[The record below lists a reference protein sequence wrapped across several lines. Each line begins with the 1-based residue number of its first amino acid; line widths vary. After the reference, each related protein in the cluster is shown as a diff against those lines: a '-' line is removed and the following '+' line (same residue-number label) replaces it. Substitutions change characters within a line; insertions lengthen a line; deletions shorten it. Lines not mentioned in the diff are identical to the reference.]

1 MSPGHGPNLIGDAV
15 LVGHPARTPAW
26 APGERL
32 HDLFDQTCK
41 RLGRQARRGLAVDYG
56 GIGYSFAELRDRS
69 HQLAHH
75 LAGEGIAPGQRV
87 ALLLGRSVDAYAIV
101 LALSRIGASWVPLDA
116 SFPPERLRFLLA
128 DSASAAVLTV
138 EEHAE
143 RFDRAGVPVL
153 VLDRARPGM
162 AGHRRHRYEP
172 GSDHPGDAECYVIY
186 TSGSTGQPKGVPIRH
201 SSIVNFVGVAAGLY
215 GYRPGDRVYQGLT
228 IAFDYAFEEIW
239 VPLVAGAT
247 LVPAPPGA
255 QLVGDDLR
263 QFLDEQRITALAT
276 VPTVLATVRPPLADL
291 RLLLV
296 SGEACPPDVI
306 EPWFAEGRRVLNLYG
321 PTETTVSATWGEL
334 VPGRP
339 VTIGRPLPTYTVAIL
354 DPDGPR
360 LVPRGGVGE
369 ITVGGIGVADGY
381 LDRPEQTVAAFVDD
395 VLGLAENP
403 GGQLYRTGDLGR
415 ITDDGEIE
423 YLGRIDTQVKI
434 RGYRIELSEIEAA
447 ARAVPGVGNAVVV
460 PHTLADGSTALAAWL
475 APASPGEAPVDLGAV
490 HAALRAEL
498 PSYMVPALLEP
509 IAEIPLLPSG
519 KADRAALPAPTGG
532 RFVADEVE
540 LVAPR
545 TETEARLAGLLAEV
559 LGLPAVSVEADFFTE
574 LAADS
579 LTLARYVTELRSTL
593 GVRRLTLK
601 QLYQHPT
608 IAALAA
614 LLPAPAAPP
623 AAPGP
628 RPATDAGSTPAV
640 VGSTPAPVGSAAAPG
655 STPIGTGPAS
665 APAPWVRVPSRAAHV
680 ATGVAQVAI
689 QLLVLVVS
697 ASAGVAAFRFLAQ
710 PAGPVG
716 TVLRL
721 VAAGGG
727 LWLATVAGLVA
738 VKWLAVGRFTAEPV
752 PLWTA
757 RYVRFWVARLAVT
770 LNPMVLLSG
779 TPVYNLY
786 LRAVGVRVG
795 PGAVVLA
802 PPPVCTDLV
811 SIGAGAVVRHEAVLA
826 TYVATGGW
834 LHPGPITV
842 GAGALVGDGCVLSPG
857 TAVGAGAQLGP
868 ASALLAGQRVPAGA
882 VWQGSPAEPCSTTF
896 DRCEPRPASRR
907 RRAWFTAGQLLSLVL
922 VSLPLSM
929 APVALVARLDWSTEA
944 LLGAGGGPAG
954 AAVRLGLVALVL
966 ETASLA
972 AASAAVLVVP
982 RLFRPLVAPEV
993 SHPLHGLRWQAARAL
1008 ARFSNNRFLCTVF
1021 GDSAMILGWL
1031 SAVGYD
1037 LSRATQTG
1045 SNFGVDQRHHSP
1057 FLCSFDRNTL
1067 VSDGLRM
1074 TNLEVSATSFR
1085 LRAVS
1090 VPPDTYLGNVVRYPA
1105 DAVVGPNCLIATK
1118 AAVPIDGP
1126 VRTGVGLLGSPAFE
1140 IPRTVQRD
1148 RLFDLYK
1155 QPGLLEQRLARKL
1168 RSNLV
1173 TMGLYLLR
1181 WWLLTV
1187 VALGS
1192 GSVALGLVGAGAG
1205 VLPTAVALAGAVAVS
1220 TVAGVLLSILG
1231 ERLVTVGR
1239 PLQPL
1244 YCSLYDPRFWAHER
1258 FWKLNYNAFLRVF
1271 DGTPLK
1277 PWFLRL
1283 QGARVGA
1290 RLFDDGAGLTEPAL
1304 VTIGDDCSLNHGA
1317 VLQAHSLEDGTFKS
1331 DRIRLGAG
1339 CAVGPAVL
1347 VHYATELGDGCLI
1360 DPDSF
1365 VMKGTTVE
1373 PGGRWQ
1379 GNPARPAPVA
1389 AGVPAGG
1396 DAAAPTLSPPD
1407 LSFPEL
1413 QVTS

>member
-1 MSPGHGPNLIGDAV
+1 MSPDPGAV
-15 LVGHPARTPAW
+15 LVGHAGHPVAW
-26 APGERL
+26 SPGERL
-32 HDLFDQTCK
+32 HDLFDQTCI
-41 RLGRQARRGLAVDYG
+41 RLGRHAGRRLAVDYG

-75 LAGEGIAPGQRV
+75 LTGEGIAPGQRV

-116 SFPPERLRFLLA
+116 SFPPERIRFLLA
-128 DSASAAVLTV
+128 DSGAAAVLTV
-138 EEHAE
+138 DEHTG
-143 RFDRAGVPVL
+143 RFDNAEVPV
-153 VLDRARPGM
+153 VLMDRAQPGI
-162 AGHRRHRYEP
+162 GRHRRRGFEPPSGPAGP
-172 GSDHPGDAECYVIY
+172 GSDRPRDLECYVIY

-201 SSIVNFVGVAAGLY
+201 SSIVNFVRVAAGLY
-215 GYRPGDRVYQGLT
+215 GFEPGDRVFQGLT

-255 QLVGDDLR
+255 QMVGDDLR
-263 QFLDEQRITALAT
+263 HFLDEQRITAMAT
-276 VPTVLATVRPPLADL
+276 VPTVLATVRPPLPSL

-296 SGEACPPDVI
+296 SGEACPADMI
-306 EPWFAEGRRVLNLYG
+306 GPWLAAGRRVLNLYG

-334 VPGRP
+334 APGRP
-339 VTIGRPLPTYTVAIL
+339 ITIGRPLPTYTVAIL
-354 DPDGPR
+354 DPDGPG

-369 ITVGGIGVADGY
+369 ITVGGIGVAEGY
-381 LDRPEQTVAAFVDD
+381 LNRPEQTAAAFVDD
-395 VLGLAENP
+395 ILGLGDNP
-403 GGQLYRTGDLGR
+403 SGKLYRTGDLGR
-415 ITDDGEIE
+415 ITDDGEVE

-434 RGYRIELSEIEAA
+434 RGYRIELTEIEAA
-447 ARAVPGVGNAVVV
+447 ARAVPGVGNAVVA
-460 PHTLADGSTALAAWL
+460 PHTLADGSTVLAAWL
-475 APASPGEAPVDLGAV
+475 APAAPGLAAVDLGAV
-490 HAALRAEL
+490 YAALRAEL

-519 KADRAALPAPTGG
+519 KADRSALPAPTGG

-559 LGLPAVSVEADFFTE
+559 LGLPAVSVEADFFSE
-574 LAADS
+574 LGADS
-579 LTLARYVTELRSTL
+579 LTLARYVTELRATL
-593 GVRRLTLK
+593 GVRRVTLK

-614 LLPAPAAPP
+614 LLPAPIGPAEPSPAVAAAPP
-623 AAPGP
+623 P
-628 RPATDAGSTPAV
+628 
-640 VGSTPAPVGSAAAPG
+640 AAASVAVAGPEPIPA
-655 STPIGTGPAS
+655 STTIAGS
-665 APAPWVRVPSRAAHV
+665 APAPASSVRVPSRAAHV

-697 ASAGVAAFRFLAQ
+697 AAGGVAAFRFLGQ
-710 PAGPVG
+710 PAGAVG
-716 TVLRL
+716 TGLRL

-752 PLWTA
+752 PLWTT

-779 TPVYNLY
+779 TPAYNLY

-826 TYVATGGW
+826 TYVAGGGW
-834 LHPGPITV
+834 LRPGPISV
-842 GAGALVGDGCVLSPG
+842 GERALVGDGSVLSPG

-868 ASALLAGQRVPAGA
+868 ASALLARQRVPEGA
-882 VWQGSPAEPCSTTF
+882 VWQGSPAEPCPTTF
-896 DRCEPRPASRR
+896 DRCEPGPMSRR
-907 RRAWFTAGQLLSLVL
+907 RRVRFTVFQLLSLAL
-922 VSLPLSM
+922 VTLPLSM
-929 APVALVARLDWSTEA
+929 APVALAARLEVSWDA
-944 LLGAGGGPAG
+944 PLGTGGGPAG
-954 AAVRLGLVALVL
+954 AALRWGVAALVL
-966 ETASLA
+966 EAASLA
-972 AASAAVLVVP
+972 AGAIAVMAVP
-982 RLFRPLVAPEV
+982 RLLRPLVTPEV

-1008 ARFSNNRFLCTVF
+1008 GRFSNNRFLCTVF

-1118 AAVPIDGP
+1118 AAVPVDGP

-1155 QPGLLEQRLARKL
+1155 QPGLLEQRLAGKL

-1173 TMGLYLLR
+1173 TMALYLVR
-1181 WWLLTV
+1181 WWLLTF

-1192 GSVALGLVGAGAG
+1192 GAVALGLVGPGAG
-1205 VLPTAVALAGAVAVS
+1205 LLPTAVALALAVAVS
-1220 TVAGVLLSILG
+1220 TVAGALLSILA
-1231 ERLVTVGR
+1231 ERLVTRGR

-1290 RLFDDGAGLTEPAL
+1290 RMFDDGAGLTEPAL

-1317 VLQAHSLEDGTFKS
+1317 ALQAHSLEDGTFKS
-1331 DRIRLGAG
+1331 DRIRLGSG
-1339 CAVGPAVL
+1339 CTVGPAAL
-1347 VHYATELGDGCLI
+1347 VHYATDLGDGCVV

-1373 PGGRWQ
+1373 PGGYWQ
-1379 GNPARPAPVA
+1379 GNPARPAPAAPA
-1389 AGVPAGG
+1389 AGDGE
-1396 DAAAPTLSPPD
+1396 PTLPRPD
-1407 LSFPEL
+1407 VTPTEL
-1413 QVTS
+1413 QVIS

>member
-1 MSPGHGPNLIGDAV
+1 MSPGHGPDLVGDAV
-15 LVGHPARTPAW
+15 LVGQPGHPPAW
-26 APGERL
+26 SAGERL
-32 HDLFDQTCK
+32 HDLFDQTCIH
-41 RLGRQARRGLAVDYG
+41 LGRHARRRLAVDYG
-56 GIGYSFAELRDRS
+56 GIGYSFAELRSRS
-69 HQLAHH
+69 HQLAHR
-75 LAGEGIAPGQRV
+75 LADEGIAPGQRV

-128 DSASAAVLTV
+128 DSGAVAVLTV

-143 RFDRAGVPVL
+143 RFDGAGVPVL
-153 VLDRARPGM
+153 ALDQARPE
-162 AGHRRHRYEP
+162 AARRHRRR
-172 GSDHPGDAECYVIY
+172 GLDSAFTDAECPDSECYVIY

-201 SSIVNFVGVAAGLY
+201 SSIVNFVRVAAGLY
-215 GYRPGDRVYQGLT
+215 GYQPGDRVYQGLT

-276 VPTVLATVRPPLADL
+276 VPTVLATVRPPLPEL

-306 EPWFAEGRRVLNLYG
+306 GPWFAAGRRVLNLYG

-354 DPDGPR
+354 DPDAPR

-381 LDRPEQTVAAFVDD
+381 LNRPEQTAAAFVDD
-395 VLGLAENP
+395 VLGLPDNP
-403 GGQLYRTGDLGR
+403 GGTLYRTGDLGR
-415 ITDDGEIE
+415 ITDDGEVE

-447 ARAVPGVGNAVVV
+447 ARAVPGVGNAVVA
-460 PHTLADGSTALAAWL
+460 PHTLADGSTVLAAWL
-475 APASPGEAPVDLGAV
+475 APATPGAAPVDLGAV

-519 KADRAALPAPTGG
+519 KADRSALPAPTGR

-574 LAADS
+574 LGADS
-579 LTLARYVTELRSTL
+579 LTMARYVTELRSTL

-601 QLYQHPT
+601 QLYQNPT

-614 LLPAPAAPP
+614 LLPAPTPP
-623 AAPGP
+623 ASESAVATGPVSVPALSASAP
-628 RPATDAGSTPAV
+628 TP
-640 VGSTPAPVGSAAAPG
+640 PAPDEIAG
-655 STPIGTGPAS
+655 S
-665 APAPWVRVPSRAAHV
+665 APAPAPRVRVPSRAAHV

-689 QLLVLVVS
+689 QLVVLVAS
-697 ASAGVAAFRFLAQ
+697 AAAGVAAFRFLGRA
-710 PAGPVG
+710 AGPVETG
-716 TVLRL
+716 LRL
-721 VAAGGG
+721 VAAGAG
-727 LWLATVAGLVA
+727 LWLATVVSLVA

-779 TPVYNLY
+779 TPAYNLY

-811 SIGAGAVVRHEAVLA
+811 SIGAGAVVRDEAVLA
-826 TYVATGGW
+826 TYVAAGGW

-842 GAGALVGDGCVLSPG
+842 EEGALVGDGCVLSPG

-868 ASALLAGQRVPAGA
+868 ASALLAGQRVPDGA
-882 VWQGSPAEPCSTTF
+882 VWQGSPAEPCRTTF

-907 RRAWFTAGQLLSLVL
+907 RRVWFTVGQLLSLTL
-922 VSLPLSM
+922 VTLPLSM
-929 APVALVARLDWSTEA
+929 APVALAARLDWSPET
-944 LLGAGGGPAG
+944 LPGPGGGPVG

-966 ETASLA
+966 EAVSV
-972 AASAAVLVVP
+972 AASAAAVLVVP
-982 RLFRPLVAPEV
+982 RLLRPLVTPEV

-1057 FLCSFDRNTL
+1057 FLCTFNRNTL

-1173 TMGLYLLR
+1173 TMALYLVR
-1181 WWLLTV
+1181 WWLLTF
-1187 VALGS
+1187 VALAS
-1192 GSVALGLVGAGAG
+1192 GAIALGVVGAGAG
-1205 VLPTAVALAGAVAVS
+1205 VLPTAVAVALAVAVS
-1220 TVAGVLLSILG
+1220 TVAGALLSILG
-1231 ERLVTVGR
+1231 ERLVTRGR

-1271 DGTPLK
+1271 DGTPVK

-1290 RLFDDGAGLTEPAL
+1290 RLFDDGAGLTEPSL
-1304 VTIGDDCSLNHGA
+1304 VAIGDDCSLNHGA

-1331 DRIRLGAG
+1331 DRIRLGTG
-1339 CAVGPAVL
+1339 CAVGPAAL
-1347 VHYATELGDGCLI
+1347 VHYATELGDGCQV
-1360 DPDSF
+1360 DADSF

-1373 PGGRWQ
+1373 PGGHWQ

-1389 AGVPAGG
+1389 VPAPIGG
-1396 DAAAPTLSPPD
+1396 DATPTFASPD
-1407 LSFPEL
+1407 LSLPSSLPEL
-1413 QVTS
+1413 QVTP